1 MKKEL
6 KIQRKK
12 VKKVRESWPRKS
24 VRLEDINFND
34 VYTLASYQS
43 TRGEIYSILKINP
56 TEICKNEE
64 IKERFEEA
72 YEAGKQA
79 GMNDLRINQV
89 ELAKKNVVMS
99 IFLGKQYLGQSDN
112 PNALANQDLGTVK
125 VEFVG
130 SKESEKKKQEERVK
144 EIEEQ
149 LKEEIK

>member
-12 VKKVRESWPRKS
+12 VKKVRESWPRKN
-24 VRLEDINFND
+24 VRLEEINFDD

-43 TRGEIYSILKINP
+43 TRKEIYSILKISQS
-56 TEICKNEE
+56 EICKNEE
-64 IKERFEEA
+64 VKARFEEA

-79 GMNDLRINQV
+79 GMNDLRVGQFD
-89 ELAKKNVVMS
+89 LAKKNVVMS

-130 SKESEKKKQEERVK
+130 SKDESEQEERVK
-144 EIEEQ
+144 EIERK

>member
-1 MKKEL
+1 M
-6 KIQRKK
+6 
-12 VKKVRESWPRKS
+12 RESWPRKS
-24 VRLEDINFND
+24 IRLEDINFDD

-56 TEICKNEE
+56 SEICKNEE
-64 IKERFEEA
+64 VKARFEEA

-79 GMNDLRINQV
+79 GMNELRVGQFD
-89 ELAKKNVVMS
+89 LAKKNVVMS

-130 SKESEKKKQEERVK
+130 SKDESKQEERVK
-144 EIEEQ
+144 EIERK